1 MACIQAPVPSV
12 PDLPT
17 GIGIEAPLPVLPS
30 FDATFCCKLFQIPL
44 PPLPPFL
51 AVAVPIPIMV
61 AINVAKEGVLNYLR
75 CLTFEC
81 PRE

>member
-30 FDATFCCKLFQIPL
+30 FDATFCCKLFSIPI

-51 AVAVPIPIMV
+51 ALAVPIPIMI
-61 AINVAKEGVLNYLR
+61 AINETKDQVLDVLR
-75 CLTFEC
+75 QLAFEC